1 MPNLV
6 NTLVHKEYD
15 SEFSGARGIL
25 LVSFAGLT
33 VEESS
38 KLRNELAEH
47 GVKLRMVR
55 NSLARLVLQQ
65 RGAVLPEEA
74 FGGNT
79 AIAYGS
85 AEQAILAAKVFS
97 GPAVKKAGKVKL
109 KAGVLEGRPL
119 DARDAAALADVP
131 DKRTLQAQILGCIS
145 GPARSLVGV
154 INALPA
160 GVARVIDAHAS
171 KGAGGAEAS

>member
-15 SEFSGARGIL
+15 AEFRSAGGIL

-47 GVKLRMVR
+47 GVRLRMVR
-55 NSLARLVLQQ
+55 NSLARRVLQQ
-65 RGAVLPEEA
+65 RGAVLSEEA
-74 FGGNT
+74 FSGNT

-97 GPAVKKAGKVKL
+97 GPAVKKAGKVKF
-109 KAGVLEGRPL
+109 KAGVLEGSPL
-119 DARDAAALADVP
+119 DARDAAALAEVP
-131 DKRTLQAQILGCIS
+131 DKRTLQAQILGCLC

-154 INALPA
+154 VNALPSS
-160 GVARVIDAHAS
+160 VARVIDAHAS
-171 KGAGGAEAS
+171 KSTGGVDAS